1 MITLTPSVVAVIM
14 ASGAVAGCL
23 GALLGL
29 GGGVF
34 LVPFLNA
41 WLGLDFK
48 TAAAISLVTVIATSS
63 AVSAGTDGRNLINLR
78 LGMLLEVASA
88 AGGVAAGITVA
99 HISDITLERGFA
111 VITALIA
118 VLMLTRLEQRNVIV
132 DATDDPGPLGGRFYD
147 DESGGE
153 VVYRVRRLPVALGVS
168 FLAGNVS
175 AAFGIG
181 GGILKVPVLTAW
193 CGVPMRVA
201 AATSSLMI
209 GVTAVASVP
218 IQYAQRLRQSA
229 AGRGGRA
236 GRADRFARRAVVRRP
251 RAREMAEAA
260 DGDGADRWSASSIFG
275 GACDDRPEACSE
287 PARTPSRPAA
297 RSPVS
302 SSAPVCWPSASG
314 SGCRTRRV
322 RRHVAAER
330 RADGADGD
338 ADHARG
344 RFVRRVRRHAPV
356 VFRRRNGRGAGGTDG
371 DGLCVALSR
380 R

>member
-14 ASGAVAGCL
+14 ASGAVAGCI

-63 AVSAGTDGRNLINLR
+63 AVSAGTTGRNLINLR

-99 HISDITLERGFA
+99 RISDIALERGFA
-111 VITALIA
+111 GITALIA
-118 VLMLTRLEQRNVIV
+118 VLMLSRLEQRNVIS
-132 DATDDPGPLGGRFYD
+132 DATDNPGPLDGRFYD
-147 DESGGE
+147 DESGCE
-153 VVYRVRRLPVALGVS
+153 VGYRVRRLPVALGIS
-168 FLAGNVS
+168 FVAGNVS

-181 GGILKVPVLTAW
+181 GGILKVPVLASW

-218 IQYAQRLRQSA
+218 IQYANGYINPPLA
-229 AGRGGRA
+229 AAAVLGVLIGSRGGLWFGA
-236 GRADRFARRAVVRRP
+236 
-251 RAREMAEAA
+251 RARAKWLKALMALVLILV
-260 DGDGADRWSASSIFG
+260 SIFYL
-275 GACDDRPEACSE
+275 R
-287 PARTPSRPAA
+287 
-297 RSPVS
+297 RS
-302 SSAPVCWPSASG
+302 
-314 SGCRTRRV
+314 
-322 RRHVAAER
+322 
-330 RADGADGD
+330 
-338 ADHARG
+338 
-344 RFVRRVRRHAPV
+344 
-356 VFRRRNGRGAGGTDG
+356 
-371 DGLCVALSR
+371 L
-380 R
+380 